1 MFRWKKQAE
10 DKIGSLFEFTEDE
23 FDLESVPGTEFK
35 YFLVPLVNIQ
45 GVRKILPDEKVW
57 ESAAIQNKD

>member
-45 GVRKILPDEKVW
+45 GVRKILPDPFL
-57 ESAAIQNKD
+57 